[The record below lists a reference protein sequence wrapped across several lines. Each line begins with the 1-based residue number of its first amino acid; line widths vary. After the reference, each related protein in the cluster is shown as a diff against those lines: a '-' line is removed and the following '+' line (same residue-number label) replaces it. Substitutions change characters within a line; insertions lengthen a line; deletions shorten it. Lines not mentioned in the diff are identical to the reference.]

1 MVRLIE
7 NKQIWEGYFTY
18 EDGYEVIDQ
27 YIDVKFKME
36 LIFNDNS
43 FVGTSTDSESEG
55 FFDKP
60 INVKGFILD
69 NKISFVVNYPYLYYK
84 NEDGKII
91 IDKKSKHPEIRY
103 FGIYDEI
110 TKKYFGTWEMT
121 MYEEEYLGDYIE
133 EIANG
138 EFEIKRVK

>member
-1 MVRLIE
+1 MKLTE

-27 YIDVKFKME
+27 YIDVKFRME

-60 INVKGFILD
+60 IYVKGFILD

-91 IDKKSKHPEIRY
+91 TDKKSKHPEIRY

>member
-1 MVRLIE
+1 MKLTE

-27 YIDVKFKME
+27 YIDVKFRME

-43 FVGTSTDSESEG
+43 FFGTTTDSESED

-69 NKISFVVNYPYLYYK
+69 NKISLVVNYPYLYYK

>member
-1 MVRLIE
+1 MKLTE

-27 YIDVKFKME
+27 YIDVKFRME

-91 IDKKSKHPEIRY
+91 TDKKSKHPEIRY